1 MPARFAL
8 IFVIAL
14 FLGIITIAIVLL
26 FLRILHTM
34 GQLVFVLLLFNLMNA
49 KLLIATTA
57 ITFLI
62 FAAFYMLV
70 YRITSNAYYKIVA
83 DKK

>member
-1 MPARFAL
+1 MTKREIRKSINSQLLIVFFLPLVAAGIHLTFAFP
-8 IFVIAL
+8 FV
-14 FLGIITIAIVLL
+14 
-26 FLRILHTM
+26 HKM
-34 GQLVFVLLLFNLMNA
+34 LLLFNLMNA

>member
-1 MPARFAL
+1 
-8 IFVIAL
+8 
-14 FLGIITIAIVLL
+14 
-26 FLRILHTM
+26 
-34 GQLVFVLLLFNLMNA
+34 MNA

>member
-1 MPARFAL
+1 MPAGFAL